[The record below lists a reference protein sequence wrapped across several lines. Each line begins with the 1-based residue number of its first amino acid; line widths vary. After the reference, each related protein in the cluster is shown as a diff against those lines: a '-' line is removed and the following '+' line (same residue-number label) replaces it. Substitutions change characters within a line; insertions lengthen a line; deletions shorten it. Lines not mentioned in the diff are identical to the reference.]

1 MDQKIPAPDPEGE
14 PTAHLNPVHRG
25 TRDGFTDPE
34 IESDSR
40 DRPRMACACG
50 EDGAVDDSPRQ
61 LRKQCRGASNP
72 MSSLVPDCSGNEPT
86 SVRTMCAEGTLPI
99 GDEPDVGTDLP
110 QQWDFLPRT
119 CPTQPAPLDSSWQH
133 PSPRLRERLIPH
145 QRHPLRC
152 RIRARMRR
160 FLRPSF
166 RRPFPVF
173 FTPMLR
179 LPLLLRV

>member
-1 MDQKIPAPDPEGE
+1 MDQKIPAPDPESE
-14 PTAHLNPVHRG
+14 PPSHLNPLHRG
-25 TRDGFTDPE
+25 TREGFTPPE
-34 IESDSR
+34 IESDFRS
-40 DRPRMACACG
+40 RPRNG
-50 EDGAVDDSPRQ
+50 LRRLEVGAVDDSPRQ
-61 LRKQCRGASNP
+61 LCKQCRNASNP
-72 MSSLVPDCSGNEPT
+72 MSSLVPDCSGNEPA
-86 SVRTMCAEGTLPI
+86 SARRLSAEGTLPI
-99 GDEPDVGTDLP
+99 GHERDVRTDLP

-119 CPTQPAPLDSSWQH
+119 CPTQPAPPDSSGQQLL
-133 PSPRLRERLIPH
+133 PRHREWPIPH